1 MPFPCFS
8 YVRTLPAEYKF
19 WRDKGPQIRL
29 KCVVVDICF
38 FKLKRS
44 SFTSLILFVL
54 IRYVSIVTLVISN
67 VGYFS
72 HSFSAKACKNF
83 YMVSVV
89 MKGRHRN
96 FLTLPLIHFTVL
108 VLQTTICQ
116 FILGIR

>member
-1 MPFPCFS
+1 MR
-8 YVRTLPAEYKF
+8 Y
-19 WRDKGPQIRL
+19 
-29 KCVVVDICF
+29 
-38 FKLKRS
+38 S
-44 SFTSLILFVL
+44 SISLVLFVL
-54 IRYVSIVTLVISN
+54 IRYISITTLVISN

-89 MKGRHRN
+89 MKGQHRHVLILR
-96 FLTLPLIHFTVL
+96 LIHSAVL